1 MLVEL
6 LKVEVINA
14 TEPHKS
20 VKIDRIMIN
29 PAHVISIIE
38 DNLQYH
44 QLKESLMEAGVHKD
58 LSISEVTVSNGSQV
72 QKMSVL
78 GTPRSIRERL
88 NGKKQL
94 LRG

>member
-6 LKVEVINA
+6 LKVDVISAQKAHN
-14 TEPHKS
+14 S

-38 DNLQYH
+38 DNLQHH
-44 QLKESLMEAGVHKD
+44 QLKESLIKSGVHTD
-58 LSISEVTVSNGSQV
+58 LSISEVKIYNGANV
-72 QKMSVL
+72 ETLLIL
-78 GTPRSIRERL
+78 GSPRSLREKL
-88 NGKKQL
+88 NGKKQE